1 MCSIILSL
9 SRGDSRPPGP
19 PGGLSPSPGSFPG
32 VSHILFPRVFRE
44 ESRPIEGNPFIAVVG
59 KRDPSTCMHE
69 GDPLFAFVHGQAPC
83 TADPKP

>member
-19 PGGLSPSPGSFPG
+19 PGGLSRSPGSFPG

-44 ESRPIEGNPFIAVVG
+44 ESRASDGPNHLRAEAVFARRTCFMFIFSFSISVRLG
-59 KRDPSTCMHE
+59 FFIY
-69 GDPLFAFVHGQAPC
+69 LFIF
-83 TADPKP
+83 